1 MKDILGNELKNGD
14 KIVFAHAY
22 YGQGY
27 YLTQGTVVGFTPKNV
42 RVNFKAPYC
51 GTALSEET
59 IKSPVKCAK
68 VTIDTV

>member
-1 MKDILGNELKNGD
+1 M
-14 KIVFAHAY
+14 
-22 YGQGY
+22 
-27 YLTQGTVVGFTPKNV
+27 TQGTVVGFTPKNV